1 MGATEWVFTLIL
13 GGFLGMIGQ
22 GIRVV
27 AGLKKVNDQASAEGK
42 SFSMLFQGSTLGLS
56 LLIGF
61 IAGTLAIIGVTG
73 GTTLGNP
80 TKELIVTIIG
90 AGYAGTDFIEGFIK
104 KKLPATQAEKPANTK
119 TDEIDHQPAMG

>member
-1 MGATEWVFTLIL
+1 MGTTDWVLSLIL
-13 GGFLGMIGQ
+13 GGILGMIGQ

-42 SFSMLFQGSTLGLS
+42 TFGSLFQSSTLGLS

-61 IAGTLAIIGVTG
+61 IAGALAIIGVTG
-73 GTTLGNP
+73 NAGSPNL

-104 KKLPATQAEKPANTK
+104 KSLPAAQRETQIGPKAE
-119 TDEIDHQPAMG
+119 EMEQPAVG

>member
-1 MGATEWVFTLIL
+1 MGTIDWVLTLIL

-42 SFSMLFQGSTLGLS
+42 TFGSLFQSSTLGLS

-61 IAGTLAIIGVTG
+61 IAGALAIISVTG
-73 GTTLGNP
+73 SMEVTKP
-80 TKELIVTIIG
+80 TKDLIVIIIG

-104 KKLPATQAEKPANTK
+104 KSLPAAQRETQLITK
-119 TDEIDHQPAMG
+119 NDEIDQPAMG